1 MWKVTSS
8 QPVYSRCVLPVCFS
22 SFISLVS
29 LPPLEE
35 KEGKINKRS
44 TNSIYFG
51 GVYCQLSCWH
61 SDKTVDTMYS
71 VDLLSC
77 YRNPE
82 NKFFQQCLKFHLHT
96 AQILLIPAPPLS
108 LFGYVSLAMFATLC
122 HVLSLVSICLCS
134 FFLPLTDTPFQV
146 LEDSLALDQ
155 EMALRNILKTVL

>member
-96 AQILLIPAPPLS
+96 AQILLIPAPLSLCLAMSLWLCLPLS
-108 LFGYVSLAMFATLC
+108 VSCLGMFCLLCPSAFVLSFSLSLIPLSKYWKIAWHWIRKWLFGTF
-122 HVLSLVSICLCS
+122 
-134 FFLPLTDTPFQV
+134 
-146 LEDSLALDQ
+146 
-155 EMALRNILKTVL
+155 